1 MGIESKMK
9 LFVALAALVG
19 FASAG
24 CPNGCSGHG
33 SCGTSDVC
41 GCYKGF
47 FGGDCSYRYC
57 PVGPSWTVTP
67 IEKLLDDRYS
77 ESIVLNTPGGF
88 LGRSSFDTDPSNHY
102 PIKQKDF
109 KDTFEALYPKRPNL
123 DTVVL
128 CHCHCPCHHQG
139 KRQDTH

>member
-1 MGIESKMK
+1 MGRVVAVLAFDFCHIHIVAMK
-9 LFVALAALVG
+9 VFVALAALV
-19 FASAG
+19 ASVNAG

-67 IEKLLDDRYS
+67 KEKLMDDRYS
-77 ESIVLNTPGGF
+77 EWIVLNTPGGYV
-88 LGRSSFDTDPSNHY
+88 GHNKFDTGGNNY
-102 PIKQKDF
+102 PIA
-109 KDTFEALYPKRPNL
+109 EA
-123 DTVVL
+123 D
-128 CHCHCPCHHQG
+128 
-139 KRQDTH
+139 

>member
-1 MGIESKMK
+1 MQVHVILKD
-9 LFVALAALVG
+9 LVELCTINEAKA
-19 FASAG
+19 FLLTKRLDSAVV
-24 CPNGCSGHG
+24 SSLGHG

-77 ESIVLNTPGGF
+77 EMIVLNTPGGF
-88 LGRSSFDTDPSNHY
+88 VGHNKFDKESTKQY
-102 PIKQKDF
+102 P
-109 KDTFEALYPKRPNL
+109 
-123 DTVVL
+123 
-128 CHCHCPCHHQG
+128 
-139 KRQDTH
+139 